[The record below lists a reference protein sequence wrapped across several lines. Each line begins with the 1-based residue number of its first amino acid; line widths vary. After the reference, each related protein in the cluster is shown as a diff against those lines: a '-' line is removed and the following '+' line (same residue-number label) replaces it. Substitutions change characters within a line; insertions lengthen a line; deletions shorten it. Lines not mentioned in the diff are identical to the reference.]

1 MRFLL
6 YYKGYTSPREYIA
19 TQGPLP
25 FTRDDFWRM
34 IWEQNVSIIVMLTQ
48 LVERGRVN
56 HWLKFKFLLMKN
68 IAVQPRAFNSTYY
81 LLSPR
86 LIVMFRIY
94 ELFIFEIQT
103 KVIKLI
109 CYQNQLIIMIVS

>member
-1 MRFLL
+1 
-6 YYKGYTSPREYIA
+6 
-19 TQGPLP
+19 
-25 FTRDDFWRM
+25 
-34 IWEQNVSIIVMLTQ
+34 
-48 LVERGRVN
+48 
-56 HWLKFKFLLMKN
+56 MKN
-68 IAVQPRAFNSTYY
+68 IAVQPRAFNNTYY

-109 CYQNQLIIMIVS
+109 CYQNQIIIMIVS